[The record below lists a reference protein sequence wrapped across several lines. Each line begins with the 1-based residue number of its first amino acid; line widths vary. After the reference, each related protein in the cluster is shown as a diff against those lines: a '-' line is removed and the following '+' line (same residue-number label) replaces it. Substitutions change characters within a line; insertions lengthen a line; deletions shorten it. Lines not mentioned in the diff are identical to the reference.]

1 MSAWGWL
8 QIFAA
13 VSAIVVAMLAL
24 FEKGSSAFRVPLM
37 LLAVD
42 QFAWNAAAAGEELT
56 GDPAAGWVGIIAAPL
71 FTPFALHYVLTF
83 TGQRQRLRLLLNA
96 TYVVF
101 GLQALV
107 AAIDAVSS
115 FALRGGFHTY
125 ALMLLVPSGP
135 VAIIGITLVA
145 VSARAAVNEGERLR
159 SKLLIGAL
167 VTVVLLMTTDLL
179 ADLDVK
185 VPRLAEL
192 GTFAFNA
199 VLAQLSLGMTGAS
212 KRKALAQ
219 AGLSALFVVVA
230 YLTLFFTLKEQLGTL
245 IIATAAL
252 SFGLLALAGVVW
264 RTMAAEREG
273 LARFAAVGRFSAQ
286 MAHDLK
292 NPLAAARG
300 AAEFLT
306 EELRRANLGQ
316 QQEFSQ
322 LIVQQLD
329 RLTGIVDRYQRLST
343 FELAREPIELNAL
356 VTQVLGL
363 QAFGADPG
371 IRLNQILS
379 PVPLLLDGDPHMLS
393 SVLENLLKNAFEAIE
408 PSSAHQVVTVR
419 TYESGDAVRL
429 SVQDTGQGMS
439 ARTKELAF
447 SLFFTTKST
456 GSGLGLPFVQQIARA
471 HGGEVMLTSREGQ
484 GTMVELVLPK
494 RSRP

>member
-24 FEKGSSAFRVPLM
+24 FEKGSSPFRVPLM

-56 GDPAAGWVGIIAAPL
+56 GDPNAGWVGIIAAPL

-83 TGQRQRLRLLLNA
+83 VGQRQRLGLLLKA

-107 AAIDAVSS
+107 AAIDAVSPFS
-115 FALRGGFHTY
+115 LWGGFHTY

-145 VSARAAVNEGERLR
+145 AYLRTAHNEAERLR

-179 ADLDVK
+179 ADLEVP

-199 VLAQLSLGMTGAS
+199 VLAQLSLGLTGAS

-219 AGLSALFVVVA
+219 AGVSALFVVVA
-230 YLTLFFTLKEQLGTL
+230 YLTLFFTLKEQLGAL

-252 SFGLLALAGVVW
+252 SFGLLALAGVIW
-264 RTMAAEREG
+264 RTMTAEREG

-292 NPLAAARG
+292 NPLAAAKG

-306 EELRRANLGQ
+306 EELRRANLTQ
-316 QQEFSQ
+316 HQEFSI
-322 LIVQQLD
+322 LVVQQLD
-329 RLTGIVDRYQRLST
+329 RLTGIIERYQRLST
-343 FELAREPIELNAL
+343 FELMRERIELNAL
-356 VTQVLGL
+356 VSKVLGL
-363 QAFGADPG
+363 QSFGADPS
-371 IRLNQILS
+371 IRLDQSLS
-379 PVPLLLDGDPHMLS
+379 RTPLTLDADPHMLS
-393 SVLENLLKNAFEAIE
+393 SALENLVKNAFEAIG
-408 PSSAHQVVTVR
+408 PTSSQKIVTVR
-419 TYESGDAVRL
+419 TEESDETVKL
-429 SVQDTGQGMS
+429 SVTDTGQGMS
-439 ARTKELAF
+439 ARTKEFAF

-456 GSGLGLPFVQQIARA
+456 GTGLGLPFVQQIARA
-471 HGGEVMLTSREGQ
+471 HGGEVMLTSHEGQ
-484 GTMVELVLPK
+484 GTMVELILPK